1 MSAFIIDDN
10 GKYVPVFGAIQTV
23 ELNMEA
29 TTSITSDSTD
39 AQAPTAKAVYD
50 FIASRLEQYGTI
62 VIDI

>member
-10 GKYVPVFGAIQTV
+10 GKYIPVFGEIQTV
-23 ELNMEA
+23 ELNLEA
-29 TTSITSDSTD
+29 TTTLNAASTD
-39 AQAPTAKAVYD
+39 AQAPTAKTVYD

>member
-10 GKYVPVFGAIQTV
+10 GKYIPVFGEIQTV
-23 ELNMEA
+23 ELNLEA
-29 TTSITSDSTD
+29 TTTLSASSTD
-39 AQAPTAKAVYD
+39 AQAPTAKTVYD